1 MRRASAGFAIVI
13 VITGVTILAQ
23 AQPSLLDA
31 PTTLRLPA
39 SLPACGIDT
48 VLVALARTAHVA
60 TGFEHA
66 NDCRDRFLPVDVT
79 YDLSGRTTVTTR
91 ETLDQLVALAPE
103 YAWNDMDGV
112 AVVRP
117 RKAWADSSNALN
129 ARMAA
134 FRFADT
140 TLSET
145 MAALLRLPA
154 RGSHLDTEHFTL
166 AFNGGT
172 VAEALNALV
181 RTRGNVGWKA
191 GVIYHGSLSDPAP
204 SFQVSIRTFK
214 AGDRSPAEGALSM
227 ATPVPRFL
235 SGN

>member
-1 MRRASAGFAIVI
+1 MKAFVVAAILVLAAGIAIRA
-13 VITGVTILAQ
+13 Q
-23 AQPSLLDA
+23 DEPSPLDA

-39 SLPACGIDT
+39 SLPACGIDS
-48 VLVALARTAHVA
+48 VLVALARTAHIA
-60 TGFEHA
+60 TGFERA
-66 NDCRDRFLPVDVT
+66 NNCRDRFQPVGVT
-79 YDLSGRTTVTTR
+79 YDLSGRSTVTTR

-103 YAWNDMDGV
+103 YAWKDMDGV

-117 RKAWADSSNALN
+117 RAAWTDASNALN

-154 RGSHLDTEHFTL
+154 RESHLDAERFTL
-166 AFNGGT
+166 AFSGGT
-172 VAEALNALV
+172 MTEALNALV
-181 RTRGNVGWKA
+181 RTRGNVGWTA
-191 GVIYHGSLSDPAP
+191 GVFFHGSLSDPAP
-204 SFQVSIRTFK
+204 SFQVSIRTFN
-214 AGDRSPAEGALSM
+214 AGDRTPDEGALSM
-227 ATPVPRFL
+227 ATPAPRFL

>member
-1 MRRASAGFAIVI
+1 M
-13 VITGVTILAQ
+13 
-23 AQPSLLDA
+23 DA

-60 TGFEHA
+60 TGFEYA
-66 NDCRDRFLPVDVT
+66 DDCRDRFLPVDVT
-79 YDLSGRTTVTTR
+79 YDLSGRTAVTTR
-91 ETLDQLVALAPE
+91 EALDQLVALVPD
-103 YAWNDMDGV
+103 YAWKDMDGV
-112 AVVRP
+112 AVVRS

-154 RGSHLDTEHFTL
+154 RDSRLDTQHFTL

-172 VAEALNALV
+172 VTEALNALV
-181 RTRGNVGWKA
+181 RARGHVGWKA
-191 GVIYHGSLSDPAP
+191 GVLYHGSLSDPAP
-204 SFQVSIRTFK
+204 SLQVSVRTFN
-214 AGDRSPAEGALSM
+214 AGDRAPDEGALSM

>member
-1 MRRASAGFAIVI
+1 MRHASAGFAVI
-13 VITGVTILAQ
+13 VLIGAAILAQ
-23 AQPSLLDA
+23 AQPSPLDVA
-31 PTTLRLPA
+31 TTLRLPA
-39 SLPACGIDT
+39 SLPACGVDT
-48 VLVALARTAHVA
+48 ALVALARTAHIA
-60 TGFEHA
+60 TGFEPA
-66 NDCRDRFLPVDVT
+66 NDCRDRFVPVGLT
-79 YDLSGRTTVTTR
+79 YDLSDRTTVTAR
-91 ETLDQLVALAPE
+91 ETLDQLVALVPE
-103 YAWNDMDGV
+103 YAWKDMDGV

-154 RGSHLDTEHFTL
+154 RESHLDTQHFTL

-181 RTRGNVGWKA
+181 RTRGHVGWQA
-191 GVIYHGSLSDPAP
+191 GLLYHGSLSDPAP
-204 SFQVSIRTFK
+204 SFQVSIRTFN
-214 AGDRSPAEGALSM
+214 AGDRAPDEGALSM